1 MFSTD
6 ELHFHYYE
14 MDGASWLPESE
25 SVMLSRDAVASEQ
38 RRWDPS
44 ANLSRWGT
52 PELVIHSEKDYR
64 VPITE
69 GLALFN
75 VLQAKGIPSQFL
87 TFPNENHWVLN
98 PENSLVWHK
107 TVLDWI
113 NKYVGLPPFTNQELD
128 DAEWWDG
135 CTD

>member
-14 MDGASWLPESE
+14 MDGATWLPEFE
-25 SVMLSRDAVASEQ
+25 SAVLPRQTSSADQ

-44 ANLSRWGT
+44 LCASRWST

-64 VPITE
+64 VTIAE
-69 GLALFN
+69 GLAAFN
-75 VLQAKGIPSQFL
+75 VLQARGIPSQFL
-87 TFPNENHWVLN
+87 VFPDENHWILN

-107 TVLDWI
+107 TVLNWI
-113 NKYVGLPPFTNQELD
+113 NQYVGLPQFTDQHPN
-128 DAEWWDG
+128 DG
-135 CTD
+135 EYWGGYAD